1 MGHPVF
7 DVKVIQIFFQNAS
20 NLWEE
25 HWQSLNFNELDAV
38 VPVLALAAD
47 ELTEN
52 VFVITENYQPVLRH
66 DLDPEQVEEFCRTM
80 TDNVRKYPD
89 LLIPQDL
96 KSHLV
101 QDKNRRRILMQ
112 NPLIVKKRNL
122 CQSDDAKLKTLES
135 LLQKS

>member
-1 MGHPVF
+1 MRHKSNPDF
-7 DVKVIQIFFQNAS
+7 LFQNAS

-25 HWQSLNFNELDAV
+25 HWQSLNFNEVNAV

-52 VFVITENYQPVLRH
+52 VFVITENYKPVQ
-66 DLDPEQVEEFCRTM
+66 DLDPDLVEEFCRTM

-96 KSHLV
+96 KTHLV
-101 QDKNRRRILMQ
+101 LDKNQQRILMQ